1 MRTSITSLPLEIPHL
16 LRLRQVQKFFPV
28 SKTQIYNLISKG
40 VFPAPVK
47 LGKTSFWRSGDV
59 LEYVRKIGGEV

>member
-1 MRTSITSLPLEIPHL
+1 MKSSTPPLPLEIPHL
-16 LRLRQVQKFFPV
+16 LRLRQVQTFLPV

-47 LGKTSFWRSGDV
+47 MGKTSFWRSGDV
-59 LEYVRKIGGEV
+59 LEYVRKVGGEV